1 MKKLLSLV
9 LVVVMLATMS
19 VTAFADYTTSV
30 TYDITDGN
38 AVVKTTGT
46 AAAGSEVTQILYT
59 GASYEAG
66 DILYIDQATAS
77 STGEFGFDYKIKASE
92 ISSLN
97 SVMSIVGSDVG
108 PVDFTGTSES
118 ITELQLSERFTVTVK
133 NIDMYKDITVFATAN
148 PEAAVTVARGGQ
160 KNLIVTAGSE
170 LTFNVGSTNY
180 EVLVNDIESDKTNAT
195 FTAVINGNDTY
206 EIRTNTTAVADM
218 EAWAAGAGAYD
229 DIMVWDSVDVK
240 LADFSTLEGTYASG
254 DENLAD
260 GIETANEL
268 SVLSKIANA
277 TDCEY
282 GIILLNGE
290 ADTLDETTEGAK
302 LFKALGNS
310 DGVWAIKAID
320 TSATLTT
327 ATVCT
332 YVKVGETYRC
342 GTPVTVTLAE

>member
-9 LVVVMLATMS
+9 LVVVMFATMS
-19 VTAFADYTTSV
+19 VTAFANNYTTSV
-30 TYDITDGN
+30 TYDITNGN

-46 AAAGSEVTQILYT
+46 AVAGSEVTQILYT
-59 GASYEAG
+59 GANYETG

-77 STGEFGFDYKIKASE
+77 STGAFGFDYQIKADE
-92 ISSLN
+92 ISGLGSM
-97 SVMSIVGSDVG
+97 MSIVGTDDSVVNFADTDDNAG
-108 PVDFTGTSES
+108 S
-118 ITELQLSERFTVTVK
+118 ITLAEKVTVTVK
-133 NIDMYKDITVFATAN
+133 NTDLYKDITVFATAN
-148 PEAAVTVARGGQ
+148 PEAAVTVARGAQ
-160 KNLIVTAGSE
+160 KNVIITAGAE

-180 EVLVNDIESDKTNAT
+180 EYTIGDVKEEGTASSLVKTFAETATIE
-195 FTAVINGNDTY
+195 FT
-206 EIRTNTTAVADM
+206 TNTTAVDM
-218 EAWAAGAGAYD
+218 EAWLADGAYD

-240 LADFSTLEGTYASG
+240 LAAFSALDGTYVSG
-254 DENLAD
+254 DEAITD

-277 TDCEY
+277 TGDYEY
-282 GIILLNGE
+282 GIILLNAE